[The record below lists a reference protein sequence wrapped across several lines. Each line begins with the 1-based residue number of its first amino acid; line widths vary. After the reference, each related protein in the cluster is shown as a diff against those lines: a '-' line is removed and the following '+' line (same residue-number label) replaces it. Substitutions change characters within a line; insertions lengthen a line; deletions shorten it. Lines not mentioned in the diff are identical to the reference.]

1 MPDYQHDQMQRLL
14 SQLLDRSNEGLVP
27 WQIVGHCCFG
37 VETPEA
43 RVTISSRED
52 NDRAPFDLILYATN
66 GDVLDSI
73 GSTWV
78 DARQSPW
85 NETLQNLYFKA
96 REVARDIEGVVQG
109 FFESISFGRTID
121 IIPHASS
128 PEPPEVYD
136 DE

>member
-1 MPDYQHDQMQRLL
+1 LPDYQHDQMLRLL
-14 SQLLDRSNEGLVP
+14 SQLLDRSSEGLVP

-37 VETPEA
+37 VETAEA

-52 NDRAPFDLILYATN
+52 NNRAPFDLTLYASN

-109 FFESISFGRTID
+109 FFESISFGRTVD
-121 IIPHASS
+121 ITPQASS
-128 PEPPEVYD
+128 PEPPEDYD